1 MPLLTDSRPL
11 ALVAP
16 VTFTTA
22 FDAIAV
28 AMWALLL
35 CLVARCSKGSL
46 TRDLFGV
53 VVAVAALNA
62 S

>member
-1 MPLLTDSRPL
+1 MPLLTDGRPL
-11 ALVAP
+11 ALVASASFNTAYDALSV
-16 VTFTTA
+16 VT
-22 FDAIAV
+22 
-28 AMWALLL
+28 WALLL

-53 VVAVAALNA
+53 VIAVAAMNP